1 MQGYSVNIANVSREL
16 TAKERVKIKDTSN
29 AISLDELT
37 TKQGRVVIEVAMWAE
52 LFVHNEKSENKDYT
66 VFVILD
72 NSGNKYITSSPSFIT
87 TFHDI
92 DDEMCDAFDGTG
104 ESGYEIE
111 VYRKESKNYKGKEF
125 ITCSIV

>member
-1 MQGYSVNIANVSREL
+1 MQGYSVTIGKVSRQL
-16 TAKERVKIKDTSN
+16 SAKERVKIKDTSN

-37 TKQGRVVIEVAMWAE
+37 IKEGKVVIEVDMYAE
-52 LFVHNEKSENKDYT
+52 LSVHNEKSENTDYK

-72 NSGNKYITSSPSFIT
+72 KSGNKYMTSSPSFIT
-87 TFHDI
+87 TFYDI
-92 DDEMCDAFDGTG
+92 DDEMRDTLG
-104 ESGYEIE
+104 ENESYEIE